1 MHVRRRNRLTVSN
14 GLGRVDVSTASTTG
28 IVGSI
33 NFDHGLLRGFVFD
46 DPGLEKDMGVGV
58 CEKNMSQVWD
68 RIVEQIQSINK
79 DILWPRLCT
88 KILLG
93 KCGIEL

>member
-1 MHVRRRNRLTVSN
+1 MHMRRRNRLTVSN

-33 NFDHGLLRGFVFD
+33 NFDHGLLGGFVLD
-46 DPGLEKDMGVGV
+46 DPGLEKDMAWE
-58 CEKNMSQVWD
+58 CA
-68 RIVEQIQSINK
+68 
-79 DILWPRLCT
+79 

>member
-1 MHVRRRNRLTVSN
+1 MHMRRRNRLTVSN

-33 NFDHGLLRGFVFD
+33 NFDHGLLSGFVLD

-58 CEKNMSQVWD
+58 CE
-68 RIVEQIQSINK
+68 
-79 DILWPRLCT
+79 DIIGYVGSNCRTENNP
-88 KILLG
+88 
-93 KCGIEL
+93 